1 MNQFQQFELDE
12 LVPPESF
19 AEAAE
24 AIRNHESEEG
34 EKGSGLLKRAI
45 AGLAAPRIGAAMA
58 AQFRHIDLL
67 PLFIQSWGK
76 SPEIAAVA
84 EDTEATGNPRFVRL
98 GKLEQNLDL
107 YPLLSISAWGMT
119 SSPLQFT
126 LTMQAEF
133 EAVEVGMNSGHVV
146 EIAGGFCRLA
156 ALLKFGQF
164 SFPAGMSPREWQL
177 GKGRQFEKP
186 GVPLLPHHKPQ
197 PEA

>member
-1 MNQFQQFELDE
+1 MNQFEQIELDE

-24 AIRNHESEEG
+24 AIRNQEG
-34 EKGSGLLKRAI
+34 EESSGLLKRAI

-58 AQFRHIDLL
+58 AQLRQIDLL

-76 SPEIAAVA
+76 SPDIAAVA
-84 EDTEATGNPRFVRL
+84 QETEASGNPRFIRL

-107 YPLLSISAWGMT
+107 LPILSISAWGMT
-119 SSPLQFT
+119 SKPLKFT
-126 LTMQAEF
+126 LSMQAEF
-133 EAVEVGMNSGHVV
+133 EAVEVGLHSGHVV

-156 ALLKFGQF
+156 AILKFGQF
-164 SFPAGMSPREWQL
+164 SFPSGMAPKELQL

-186 GVPLLPHHKPQ
+186 GVPLLPHQKKQ
-197 PEA
+197 AEV

>member
-1 MNQFQQFELDE
+1 MSQIEQIELDE
-12 LVPPESF
+12 LIPQSSF
-19 AEAAE
+19 DEAAE
-24 AIRNHESEEG
+24 AIRSDLSDAG
-34 EKGSGLLKRAI
+34 GGRLKRAI
-45 AGLAAPRIGAAMA
+45 AGLAAPRIAAAMA
-58 AQFRHIDLL
+58 AQLRQLDLL

-84 EDTEATGNPRFVRL
+84 EETEASGTPRFVRL

-107 YPLLSISAWGMT
+107 YPILTISAWGLT
-119 SSPLQFT
+119 SSPIQFT

-146 EIAGGFCRLA
+146 EIAGGFCRLS

-164 SFPAGMSPREWQL
+164 SFPAGLSPKEWQL

-186 GVPLLPHHKPQ
+186 GVAILPQHKAKP
-197 PEA
+197 AA

>member
-1 MNQFQQFELDE
+1 MNQFDQIELDE

-24 AIRNHESEEG
+24 AIRNHEGDE
-34 EKGSGLLKRAI
+34 GSGLLKRAI

-58 AQFRHIDLL
+58 AQLRQIDLL

-76 SPEIAAVA
+76 APDIAAVA
-84 EDTEATGNPRFVRL
+84 QETETSGQPRFVRL

-107 YPLLSISAWGMT
+107 FPVLSISAWGMT
-119 SSPLQFT
+119 SNPLKFT

-133 EAVEVGMNSGHVV
+133 EAVEIGVNSGHVV
-146 EIAGGFCRLA
+146 EVAGGFCRLA
-156 ALLKFGQF
+156 AQLKFGQF
-164 SFPAGMSPREWQL
+164 SFPSGMSPKELQL

-186 GVPLLPHHKPQ
+186 GVPLLPQQKKVA
-197 PEA
+197 EA

>member
-1 MNQFQQFELDE
+1 MSQIEQIELDE
-12 LVPPESF
+12 LIPQSSF
-19 AEAAE
+19 DEAAE
-24 AIRNHESEEG
+24 AIRNDLSDDG
-34 EKGSGLLKRAI
+34 GGRLKRAI
-45 AGLAAPRIGAAMA
+45 AGLAAPRIAAAMA
-58 AQFRHIDLL
+58 AQLRQLDLL

-84 EDTEATGNPRFVRL
+84 EATEASGTPRFVRL

-107 YPLLSISAWGMT
+107 YPILSISAWGLT
-119 SSPLQFT
+119 SSPIQFT

-146 EIAGGFCRLA
+146 EIAGGFCRLS

-164 SFPAGMSPREWQL
+164 SFPAGMSPKEWQL

-186 GVPLLPHHKPQ
+186 GVPLLPQHKAKP
-197 PEA
+197 AA